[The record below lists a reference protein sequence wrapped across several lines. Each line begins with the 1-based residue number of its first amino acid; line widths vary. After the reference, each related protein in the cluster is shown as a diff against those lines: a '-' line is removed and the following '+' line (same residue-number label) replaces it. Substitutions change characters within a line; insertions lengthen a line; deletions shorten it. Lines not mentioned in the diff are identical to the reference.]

1 MIQIVFDVRE
11 EAAGG
16 YVAHAI
22 GESIITQAETLEELR
37 AMVQD
42 AVACHFEDDQK
53 PSVIRLIFTRE
64 EVLSA

>member
-1 MIQIVFDVRE
+1 MTQIVFDVRE
-11 EAAGG
+11 EAVGG
-16 YVAHAI
+16 YVAQAI
-22 GESIITQAETLEELR
+22 GESIVTQAETLEELR

-53 PSVIRLIFTRE
+53 PSIIRLIFTRE